1 MKKGFMGKLA
11 ELINESDIVLE
22 ILDARFPEKTR
33 NHQIER
39 NILEKG
45 KALVLVINKADLV
58 SKDKISLEKKKLIK
72 DVKMRV
78 VFVSATERNGIRLLK
93 REIAMASPKGK
104 KEITVGMLGYPNAG
118 KSTLINSLSGKG
130 KGKVRTSSKA
140 GFTRGLQRIKISD
153 KLYLLDAP
161 GIIPYDERD
170 EFELFILGA
179 KNANQ
184 LKEMETAAMKLIA
197 EIGTQEI
204 AKKFGIE
211 NFDGDEEELMEKI
224 ALKKRWLISGGMGNV
239 QKATREIL
247 EMYQRN
253 EL

>member
-11 ELINESDIVLE
+11 DLIKESDIVLE

-39 NILEKG
+39 SILGKG

-58 SKDKISLEKKKLIK
+58 SKEKIALEKKNLIK

-78 VFVSATERNGIRLLK
+78 VFVSAKEKNGIRLLK
-93 REIAMASPKGK
+93 REISMASPKGK
-104 KEITVGMLGYPNAG
+104 REVTVGMLGYPNSG

-140 GFTRGLQRIKISD
+140 GFTRGLQRIKIAEG
-153 KLYLLDAP
+153 LYLLDAP

-184 LKEMETAAMKLIA
+184 LKEMETVAMKLVA
-197 EIGTQEI
+197 EFGIDEI
-204 AKKFGIE
+204 ARKFGIE
-211 NFDGDEEELMEKI
+211 NFDGDEEDLMEDI
-224 ALKKRWLISGGMGNV
+224 ALKRKWLMSGGKGNV
-239 QKATREIL
+239 QKAAREIL

>member
-1 MKKGFMGKLA
+1 MGKLA
-11 ELINESDIVLE
+11 DLIKESDIVLE

-33 NHQIER
+33 NHQVER
-39 NILEKG
+39 TILGKG

-58 SKDKISLEKKKLIK
+58 SKEKIALEKKNLIK

-78 VFVSATERNGIRLLK
+78 VFVSAKEKNGIRLLK
-93 REIAMASPKGK
+93 REISMASPKGK
-104 KEITVGMLGYPNAG
+104 QEVTVGMLGYPNSG

-140 GFTRGLQRIKISD
+140 GFTRGLQRIKIAEG
-153 KLYLLDAP
+153 LYLLDAP

-184 LKEMETAAMKLIA
+184 LKEMETVAMKLVA
-197 EIGTQEI
+197 EFGVEEI
-204 AKKFGIE
+204 ARKFGIE
-211 NFDGDEEELMEKI
+211 NFDGDEEDLMEDI
-224 ALKKRWLISGGMGNV
+224 ALKRKWLMSGGKGNV
-239 QKATREIL
+239 QKAAREIL

>member
-11 ELINESDIVLE
+11 DLIKESDIVLE

-33 NHQIER
+33 NHQVER
-39 NILEKG
+39 TILGKG

-58 SKDKISLEKKKLIK
+58 SKEKIALEKKNLIK

-78 VFVSATERNGIRLLK
+78 VFVSAKEKNGIRLLK
-93 REIAMASPKGK
+93 REISMASPKGK
-104 KEITVGMLGYPNAG
+104 REVTVGMLGYPNSG

-140 GFTRGLQRIKISD
+140 GFTRGLQRIKIAD
-153 KLYLLDAP
+153 GLYLLDAP

-184 LKEMETAAMKLIA
+184 LKEMETVAMKLVA
-197 EIGTQEI
+197 EFGIDEI
-204 AKKFGIE
+204 ARKFGIE
-211 NFDGDEEELMEKI
+211 NFDGDEEDLMEDI
-224 ALKKRWLISGGMGNV
+224 ALKRKWLMSGGKGNV
-239 QKATREIL
+239 QKAAREIL